1 MFYMSFSFILEK
13 VRMHEFKGKYV
24 FEFLILFEEIRS
36 HFFEF
41 IWKESIFYSFEYI
54 WNLKWNI
61 FYFLNLFEIKY
72 DINLDFSIFGR

>member
-24 FEFLILFEEIRS
+24 FEFFILFEEIRS

-41 IWKESIFYSFEYI
+41 I
-54 WNLKWNI
+54 
-61 FYFLNLFEIKY
+61 
-72 DINLDFSIFGR
+72 

>member
-1 MFYMSFSFILEK
+1 MFYMSFSFIPEK

-41 IWKESIFYSFEYI
+41 I
-54 WNLKWNI
+54 
-61 FYFLNLFEIKY
+61 
-72 DINLDFSIFGR
+72 